1 MSTKDKN
8 KSKTHFKQPR
18 IDEVKSFLN
27 SSCIIKFI
35 VDNIVD
41 TRVHVIPVLQ
51 SIPFPEISEKKPN
64 NSNILPSKLII
75 LVNKYNLLSLEF
87 LSTNNILIV
96 LYPA

>member
-18 IDEVKSFLN
+18 NDEVKSFFN

-35 VDNIVD
+35 VDDIVD

-51 SIPFPEISEKKPN
+51 SISLLCFSKEKPN
-64 NSNILPSKLII
+64 NSNTLPRKLII
-75 LVNKYNLLSLEF
+75 LVIKYNLLSLKI

-96 LYPA
+96 LYPV